1 MMGRDVEPTLLW
13 MECGACS
20 GESMAILGA
29 EGRGKRGDTLPDFL
43 EQHGVRLL
51 WHPSLSLESPSEA
64 AAMMERV
71 ASGEQPL
78 TLLCVEGSII
88 HGPNGTGRF
97 DTFAGRPKRDVV
109 AELCERADYVLAMGS
124 CASFGGIPAAAPN
137 PSESTGLQYTNSLPG
152 GLLGP
157 EWRSRAG
164 MPVINL
170 SACPTDATTMIDT
183 MTAIIEGRELELDRV
198 GRPAQQKPCLSE
210 PTEKR
215 CRTADK
221 VGYACYGCIGPKF
234 PLAKAL
240 FKHRPPAAAS
250 A

>member
-1 MMGRDVEPTLLW
+1 
-13 MECGACS
+13 
-20 GESMAILGA
+20 
-29 EGRGKRGDTLPDFL
+29 
-43 EQHGVRLL
+43 L

-97 DTFAGRPKRDVV
+97 DTFAGRLKRDVV

-198 GRPAQQKPCLSE
+198 GRPSQQKPCLSE

-234 PLAKAL
+234 PLPKAL

>member
-1 MMGRDVEPTLLW
+1 MERKAEPTVLW

-29 EGRGKRGDTLPDFL
+29 EGRGKQGDTLPAFL

-51 WHPSLSLESPSEA
+51 WHPSLSLESPRQA
-64 AAMMERV
+64 AAMMSRI
-71 ASGEQPL
+71 AAGEQPL

-88 HGPNGTGRF
+88 HGPSGTGRF
-97 DTFAGRPKRDVV
+97 DTFEGRPKRDLV
-109 AELCERADYVLAMGS
+109 AELCEHADYVLAMGS
-124 CASFGGIPAAAPN
+124 CASFGGIPAAPPN
-137 PSESTGLQYTNSLPG
+137 PSESTGLQYTNSVPG
-152 GLLGP
+152 GLLDP
-157 EWRSRAG
+157 DWRSRAG
-164 MPVINL
+164 LPVINL
-170 SACPTDATTMIDT
+170 SACPTDATTMIGT
-183 MTAIIEGRELELDRV
+183 MTAIIEGAELELDRM

-234 PLAKAL
+234 PLPKAL
-240 FKHRPPAAAS
+240 FKHRLPAAAS